1 MRFDFRMIINSVIF
15 RDGRMT
21 VFFTSLALEELPFSA
36 GQRLFAKNGF
46 DTLLVNVSPLKA
58 EKKPAADITIEDN

>member
-1 MRFDFRMIINSVIF
+1 
-15 RDGRMT
+15 MT